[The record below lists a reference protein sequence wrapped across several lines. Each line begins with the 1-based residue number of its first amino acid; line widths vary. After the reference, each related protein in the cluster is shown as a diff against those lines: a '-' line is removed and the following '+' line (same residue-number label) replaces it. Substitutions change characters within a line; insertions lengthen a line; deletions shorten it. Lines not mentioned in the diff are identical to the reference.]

1 MKASRGTSALC
12 ALLMAGCVAV
22 ASFCLPG
29 SAAAADVRLSPQ
41 TKVRLTVVQWMPM
54 KGQYERWEALGGEFI
69 VSDAGTLSLPVI
81 GSVPV
86 GTLDNAGL
94 AAEISKRL
102 QAKTGMVAA
111 PDTTVEVVEY
121 PPIYVVGDV
130 NTPGQYK
137 FRDGLTVLQALALS
151 GGELRSGA
159 HSETEIRLVGE
170 LQGFDNDILRSSA
183 RVARLGAEM
192 SDAKEIS
199 FPPALAGSNRTL
211 ADEVFAQE
219 KIIFQARAN
228 ELERQT
234 KSLSDLRDL
243 FSAEIKVLEEK
254 IKAADD
260 GIASAE
266 KELSGVSV
274 LVEKGIAVASR
285 KSDLERVLSNYRAE
299 RLDQVTAV
307 MRARQGITE
316 ATRNLDGLRDKM
328 KTDVASELQTEQ
340 ASLDESRLKRDT
352 SQRLLLELLASSKSG
367 QDKDAIAFS
376 ITRRESGRAIE
387 VPATEL
393 TSLIPGDVV
402 KITLANR
409 PDVEPAGTR
418 RPVAAA
424 SEVSQ

>member
-1 MKASRGTSALC
+1 MKASRGTSALG

-137 FRDGLTVLQALALS
+137 FREGLTVLQALALS
-151 GGELRSGA
+151 GGEMRSGA

-183 RVARLGAEM
+183 RVARLRAEM

-199 FPPALAGSNRTL
+199 FPLALAGSNRTL

-285 KSDLERVLSNYRAE
+285 KSDLERVLSSYRAE

-352 SQRLLLELLASSKSG
+352 SQRLPARASCFEQERSG
-367 QDKDAIAFS
+367 QGCDRLFDNKAGKRPRYRSAGNGTDIAD
-376 ITRRESGRAIE
+376 TG
-387 VPATEL
+387 
-393 TSLIPGDVV
+393 
-402 KITLANR
+402 
-409 PDVEPAGTR
+409 
-418 RPVAAA
+418 
-424 SEVSQ
+424 

>member
-1 MKASRGTSALC
+1 MKASRATSALG
-12 ALLMAGCVAV
+12 ALLMAGCVTV

-29 SAAAADVRLSPQ
+29 SAAAAEVRLSPQ

-137 FRDGLTVLQALALS
+137 FREGLTVLQALALS
-151 GGELRSGA
+151 GGETRSGA
-159 HSETEIRLVGE
+159 HSETEITLVGE
-170 LQGFDNDILRSSA
+170 LQGLDNDILRTSA
-183 RVARLGAEM
+183 RVARLAAEM

-199 FPPALAGSNRTL
+199 FPQALAGSNRTL

-254 IKAADD
+254 IRAVDD

-285 KSDLERVLSNYRAE
+285 KSDLERVLSSYRAE

-340 ASLDESRLKRDT
+340 ASLDQRRLKRDT
-352 SQRLLLELLASSKSG
+352 SQRLLLELIASSKSG

-376 ITRRESGRAIE
+376 ITRRQSGRAIE

-409 PDVEPAGTR
+409 PDVEPSGTR
-418 RPVAAA
+418 RPVAATR
-424 SEVSQ
+424 EVSQ